1 MKKITAA
8 LVLAPFVGSAFAL
21 VNVNTAQQSELSKT
35 RGLDRYKA
43 KSIIEYRAANGPIHS
58 LEDLEKVPGLT
69 NEVVAR
75 AAPEIAFDGPPFK
88 PSKKAPDAASARPVP
103 KSKT

>member
-1 MKKITAA
+1 MKRIVALLA
-8 LVLAPFVGSAFAL
+8 LVPLSAFAL

-43 KSIIEYRAANGPIHS
+43 KSIIEYRAANGPIES
-58 LEDLEKVPGLT
+58 IAELEKVPGLT
-69 NEVVAR
+69 AEVVQR

-88 PSKKAPDAASARPVP
+88 PSKAATKEKEKAKQ
-103 KSKT
+103 KS

>member
-1 MKKITAA
+1 MKRIPMLLA
-8 LVLAPFVGSAFAL
+8 LLPLSAFAL

-43 KSIIEYRAANGPIHS
+43 KSIIEWRAANGPIDS
-58 LEDLEKVPGLT
+58 IEELEKVPGIT
-69 NEVVAR
+69 PEVAQR

-88 PSKKAPDAASARPVP
+88 PSKPAPKEKEKA
-103 KSKT
+103 KQQKG

>member
-1 MKKITAA
+1 MKRSIAA
-8 LVLAPFVGSAFAL
+8 LVLVPFVGSAFAL

-43 KSIIEYRAANGPIHS
+43 KSIIEWRAANGPIHT

-69 NEVVAR
+69 KESVER
-75 AAPEIAFDGPPFK
+75 AAPEIAFNGPPFV
-88 PSKKAPDAASARPVP
+88 PSTGAAAEKAKK
-103 KSKT
+103 KS